1 MEKLTFLVTLA
12 IFSRHVK
19 IPSNIANHTRQA
31 KMNCQAIKIP
41 NGHAIISILAS
52 VYADSRSFEN
62 WCKILYHKPIE
73 NIEFRMKFPA
83 TFKSFVLAHCF
94 VKTISGLSYLL
105 NDFICYFTVWKEEQR
120 RWITK
125 NVSFIEYKV
134 ESKEKL

>member
-1 MEKLTFLVTLA
+1 MTLA

-73 NIEFRMKFPA
+73 NIEFRMKLPVTFPKPCLHYKPWPGLRPNFGSVN
-83 TFKSFVLAHCF
+83 TLW
-94 VKTISGLSYLL
+94 SGLGLAYA
-105 NDFICYFTVWKEEQR
+105 
-120 RWITK
+120 WIL
-125 NVSFIEYKV
+125 VV
-134 ESKEKL
+134 